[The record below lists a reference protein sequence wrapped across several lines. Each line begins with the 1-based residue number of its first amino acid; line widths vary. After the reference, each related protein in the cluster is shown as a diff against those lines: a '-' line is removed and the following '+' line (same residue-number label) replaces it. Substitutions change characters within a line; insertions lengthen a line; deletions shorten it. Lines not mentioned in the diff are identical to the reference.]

1 MSIPLLVLLAF
12 AGWTLA
18 VLLGFIGTYRW
29 SRILTG
35 RAQLTD
41 FRPDVPHGSD
51 LYRRAMRAHANC
63 LESLPVYAAIV
74 VVLTATGLSSP
85 WLDALAV
92 TLLVA
97 RVFQSLT
104 HILLPET
111 NRAVALRFSFFLLQL
126 VCMGWMGL
134 TALTQTA

>member
-41 FRPDVPHGSD
+41 FRPDVPHGNE

-92 TLLVA
+92 TILVA

-111 NRAVALRFSFFLLQL
+111 NRAVALRFSFFFLQL

-134 TALTQTA
+134 TALTQSA